1 MGGGTD
7 LLEGLLEEEGFDG
20 GVKLL
25 QHILQQHRCPEPA
38 AFRVEPHSMQ
48 WLQASLHAMAPSN
61 RQVGR
66 TNAAVVIWHIQ
77 DSQGYT
83 LPLPFQ

>member
-25 QHILQQHRCPEPA
+25 QHILLSGSVA
-38 AFRVEPHSMQ
+38 Q
-48 WLQASLHAMAPSN
+48 WLSSGHC
-61 RQVGR
+61 
-66 TNAAVVIWHIQ
+66 
-77 DSQGYT
+77 
-83 LPLPFQ
+83 